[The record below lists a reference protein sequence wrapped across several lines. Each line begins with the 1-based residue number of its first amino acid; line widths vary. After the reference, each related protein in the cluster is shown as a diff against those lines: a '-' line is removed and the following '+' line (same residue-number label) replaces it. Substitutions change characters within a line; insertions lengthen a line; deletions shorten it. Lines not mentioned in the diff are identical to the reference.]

1 MASFNRVIMIGNLTK
16 DPDYKQQNSGQA
28 VCRLSLAS
36 NRQFRNKQTGA
47 LVQEVCFIDVDVW
60 GQQAENCRQY
70 LQKGRPVL
78 VEGRLK
84 LDTWEAEGQTKR
96 RHTIVADRVV
106 FLGTAQQAET
116 ANEEASVTSTSGY
129 AAAAPTQKTARR
141 SQKSSEGTS
150 EETVGGEAVFKD
162 EPPFEDLPF

>member
-1 MASFNRVIMIGNLTK
+1 MKGFSVASFNRIIMIGNLTK
-16 DPDYKQQNSGQA
+16 DPDYKPQTSGMA
-28 VCRLSLAS
+28 VCRLNIAS

-60 GQQAENCRQY
+60 GNQAENCRQY

-96 RHTIVADRVV
+96 RHSIVADRVV
-106 FLGTAQQAET
+106 FLGTNQQSET
-116 ANEEASVTSTSGY
+116 
-129 AAAAPTQKTARR
+129 
-141 SQKSSEGTS
+141 TS
-150 EETVGGEAVFKD
+150 EDASIAPAQSATRSSSSKMKSAPAGGSEDLNGEVLFKD
-162 EPPFEDLPF
+162 EAPFDDLPF